1 MFGKLWNRIV
11 NVPTLLLAIEVLRRD
26 AREQAKGQDV
36 RAAWERFKRDP
47 AIAPLAPRFSAEWRA
62 IEEALKRMG

>member
-1 MFGKLWNRIV
+1 MLGKLWNRIV
-11 NVPTLLLAIEVLRRD
+11 NAPTLLSAIEVLRRD
-26 AREQAKGQDV
+26 AQEQARGREV

-62 IEEALKRMG
+62 VEEALKRMN